1 MAPALRSP
9 ALRSEMASGWD
20 GPGFCKVDVGERHRD
35 EGAVNVEG
43 NELEVKDP
51 GNRREGRRRRGSQER
66 AEVGQEV
73 AWSWPG
79 DLL

>member
-1 MAPALRSP
+1 M
-9 ALRSEMASGWD
+9 
-20 GPGFCKVDVGERHRD
+20 VVGERHRD
-35 EGAVNVEG
+35 EGAEG

-51 GNRREGRRRRGSQER
+51 GNRGEGRRKRGSREQPD
-66 AEVGQEV
+66 VGQEV